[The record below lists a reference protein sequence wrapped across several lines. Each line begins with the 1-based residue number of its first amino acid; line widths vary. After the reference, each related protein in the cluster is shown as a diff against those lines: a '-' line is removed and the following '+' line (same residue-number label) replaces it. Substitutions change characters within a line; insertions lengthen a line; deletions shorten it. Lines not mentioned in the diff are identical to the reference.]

1 MKNPIEM
8 LKEIK
13 NLLGVELSEEV
24 KTESQ
29 VILAQLKLENGTV
42 LESTEFKNG
51 NDVFILT
58 EDEKVA
64 LPKGEYQLEDGRTL
78 EVLNDGVINS
88 VEVKAEEA
96 PEEAPE
102 EVEEELDESK
112 YPTKEEFDALKEM
125 VMSMKEEM
133 GAYGDKDEDKKMKEE
148 DEMSELKQELSKPAA
163 NPIKHNPEARVEN
176 KKKVLFAQ
184 NRNATTL
191 DKVLNKISSIK
202 K

>member
-8 LKEIK
+8 LKDIK
-13 NLLGVELSEEV
+13 NLLGVELSEEQ
-24 KTESQ
+24 TQEPQ
-29 VILAQLKLENGTV
+29 VVLAQLKLENGTV
-42 LESTEFKNG
+42 LESNDFAQG

-78 EVLNDGVINS
+78 EVTEDGVINS

-125 VMSMKEEM
+125 VMSMKENM
-133 GAYGDKDEDKKMKEE
+133 GSYEDKEDEKMKDEEIA
-148 DEMSELKQELSKPAA
+148 ELKEELSKPAA
-163 NPIKHNPEARVEN
+163 DPIKHNPEASVET

-184 NRNATTL
+184 NRNVTTL
-191 DKVLNKISSIK
+191 DKVLSKISSIK

>member
-96 PEEAPE
+96 PEETPE

-133 GAYGDKDEDKKMKEE
+133 GAYGDKDEDKKMEEE

-163 NPIKHNPEARVEN
+163 NPIKHNPEASVEN

-184 NRNATTL
+184 NRNVTTL

>member
-13 NLLGVELSEEV
+13 NLLGVELSEEQLQDP
-24 KTESQ
+24 Q
-29 VILAQLKLENGTV
+29 VVLAQLKLENGTV
-42 LESTEFKNG
+42 LESNDFSQG

-78 EVLNDGVINS
+78 EVTDDGVINS

-96 PEEAPE
+96 PEE
-102 EVEEELDESK
+102 VEEELDETK

-133 GAYGDKDEDKKMKEE
+133 GAYGDKDEEEKMKDEE
-148 DEMSELKQELSKPAA
+148 IAELKEELSKPAA
-163 NPIKHNPEARVEN
+163 DPIKHNPEASVEN

-184 NRNATTL
+184 NRNETTL
-191 DKVLNKISSIK
+191 DKVLNRISSIK

>member
-13 NLLGVELSEEV
+13 NLLGVELSEDQQQEP
-24 KTESQ
+24 Q
-29 VILAQLKLENGTV
+29 VVLAQLKLENGTV
-42 LESTEFKNG
+42 LESNDFAQG

-78 EVLNDGVINS
+78 DVAEDGVINS

-96 PEEAPE
+96 PEE
-102 EVEEELDESK
+102 VEEELDETK

-125 VMSMKEEM
+125 VMSIKEEM
-133 GAYGDKDEDKKMKEE
+133 GAYENKDEEEEKMKDEE
-148 DEMSELKQELSKPAA
+148 IAELKEELSKPAA
-163 NPIKHNPEARVEN
+163 DPIKHNPEASAEN
-176 KKKVLFAQ
+176 NRKVLFAQ
-184 NRNATTL
+184 NRSTTTL

>member
-13 NLLGVELSEEV
+13 NLLGVELSEET

-42 LESTEFKNG
+42 LESIDFKNG

-64 LPKGEYQLEDGRTL
+64 LPKGEYKLEDGRTL

-88 VEVKAEEA
+88 VKAEEM
-96 PEEAPE
+96 PEDEQEIE
-102 EVEEELDESK
+102 EDLDETK

-133 GAYGDKDEDKKMKEE
+133 GAYGDKDEDKKMEEE
-148 DEMSELKQELSKPAA
+148 DEMSELKEELSQPAA
-163 NPIKHNPEARVEN
+163 NPIKHNPEAKKN
-176 KKKVLFAQ
+176 KKVLYSQ
-184 NRNATTL
+184 KRATNTL
-191 DKVLNKISSIK
+191 DIVMNKILNK
-202 K
+202 